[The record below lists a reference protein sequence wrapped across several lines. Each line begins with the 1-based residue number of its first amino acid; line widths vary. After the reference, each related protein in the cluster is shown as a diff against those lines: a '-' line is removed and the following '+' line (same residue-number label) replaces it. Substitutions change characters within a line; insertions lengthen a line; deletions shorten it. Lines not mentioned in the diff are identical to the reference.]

1 MIFGN
6 KPLLREEY
14 WGWEGG
20 GYVDPNKKSLAQ
32 KKQEKI
38 ASQNSNDLLV
48 KFLTQMLPIAE
59 VEKTLTLQE
68 ELKLLKES
76 EKLKNHEGSKFRIKL

>member
-1 MIFGN
+1 MGLGRWGICRSKQE
-6 KPLLREEY
+6 KPC
-14 WGWEGG
+14 
-20 GYVDPNKKSLAQ
+20 S